1 MKPAAYG
8 LTAIAAIVAC
18 AYAAIA
24 AMQPPAAAGLDAPA
38 AEFSAARAALDV
50 AEIARR
56 PHPISSLDHDR
67 VRDYIVSRFRALG
80 VEPELQETTGVFAR
94 DDVAG
99 RVTNVL
105 ARLKGTKSTRAV
117 MLAAHYDS
125 VPSGPGAGDDGSGV
139 AVLLE
144 TLHALR
150 AGAALANDVIFVVTD
165 GEEAG
170 LLGAAGFAQHPWAK
184 DVGLVLNF
192 DARGDDGPAL
202 MFETTPGNG
211 RLIELLGDNAPH
223 ALGSSLTYA
232 VYQHM
237 PNDTDLTIFRMAGLA
252 GLNFAFIGNL
262 EAYHTRL
269 DTSLRL
275 NPRTLQH
282 QGSYAVALAR
292 AAGDIDLTKRA
303 LRGANSVYFNAFGSY
318 LLHYPE
324 SWAVALAVL
333 AALLL
338 VIVIVLAFRVQQL
351 TWATLGLALLAPPL
365 SIAAAASLG
374 MLAVS
379 AARAAHGSWLP
390 AGSVG
395 LSDWYT
401 SAILALTVAV
411 VATWVF
417 IIHRRNSGIAL
428 TVGGL
433 IWWAMLAMVTACA
446 LPGASYLALWPV
458 VFVSLSVGV
467 SALSVGGGQP
477 SAAARLTS
485 LALLLPAV
493 WMLAPLVQLLHVVFP
508 LNSAGA
514 IVLTGFVSIALWLV
528 IVPLHQ
534 IVAAWGWRAPA
545 GACVIALA
553 LFMCG
558 ALFTRYS
565 EAHPQASNLMY
576 LLDVDKNQALWASD
590 DAALNAWTAEALTR
604 SPDYAPLPAFYASK
618 TARVAHHE
626 APVAALPAPAIA
638 IVRDVSTAGRRE
650 LRLRVTANV
659 PAWSVRIRVL
669 GAPVTSARVNGQDY
683 SDKSNSRA
691 TPPTEWS
698 MQYFNPAAAGIDV
711 DLATSSD
718 KPIIVRATTYLLGLP
733 ALTAGGALARPV
745 DSMPTHDGDLTLI
758 THAIELAAPVQ

>member
-18 AYAAIA
+18 AYGAIA
-24 AMQPPAAAGLDAPA
+24 ALQPPAAAGLDTPA
-38 AEFSAARAALDV
+38 TEFAAARAMLDV
-50 AEIARR
+50 VEMAER

-67 VRDYIVSRFRALG
+67 VRDYLVLRFRALG

-94 DDVAG
+94 DGVAG

-105 ARLKGTKSTRAV
+105 ARLKGTKSTRPV

-144 TLHALR
+144 TLRALR
-150 AGAALANDVIFVVTD
+150 AGAPLLNDVIFVVTD

-170 LLGAAGFAQHPWAK
+170 LLGAAGFTQHTWAK

-211 RLIELLGDNAPH
+211 WLIELLGDNVPH
-223 ALGSSLTYA
+223 AFGSSLTYA

-237 PNDTDLTIFRMAGLA
+237 PNDTDLTIFRMAGLD

-269 DTSLRL
+269 DTAEHL

-282 QGSYAVALAR
+282 QGSYALALAR
-292 AAGDIDLTKRA
+292 ATGNIDLNKAA
-303 LRGANSVYFNAFGSY
+303 LRSANSVYFNVSGSH
-318 LLHYPE
+318 LLRYPE
-324 SWAVALAVL
+324 SWAVPLALL

-338 VIVIVLAFRVQQL
+338 LMVIVLAFRVHQL
-351 TWATLGLALLAPPL
+351 SWTTLGIALVAPPL
-365 SIAAAASLG
+365 SIAAASSLG
-374 MLAVS
+374 VLAVA
-379 AARAAHGSWLP
+379 AARSAHGSWLP
-390 AGSVG
+390 AGSVD

-411 VATWVF
+411 VATGVF
-417 IIHRRNSGIAL
+417 IVHRRISGVAL

-433 IWWAMLAMVTACA
+433 IWWALLAVGAALA

-467 SALSVGGGQP
+467 ATLSVGSGQP
-477 SAAARLTS
+477 STAARLTA

-493 WMLAPLVQLLHVVFP
+493 WVLAPLVQLLHVVFP
-508 LNSAGA
+508 LNTAGT

-545 GACVIALA
+545 AASVIALA
-553 LFMCG
+553 LLTCG

-576 LLDVDKNQALWASD
+576 LLDADKQQAFWASD
-590 DAALNAWTAEALTR
+590 DAALNAWTAEVLTR
-604 SPDYAPLPAFYASK
+604 SPDYEPLPAFYASK

-626 APVAALPAPAIA
+626 AAAVALPTPSISV
-638 IVRDVSTAGRRE
+638 VRDVTAAGRRE
-650 LRLRVTANV
+650 LSLHVSANA
-659 PAWSVRIRVL
+659 PAWSLSVRVL

-683 SDKSNSRA
+683 GDDSKSRS
-691 TPPTEWS
+691 TPPVEWS
-698 MQYFNPAAAGIDV
+698 MQYFNPLAAGIDL
-711 DLATSSD
+711 DLVTASD
-718 KPIIVRATTYLLGLP
+718 KPLTVRAATYLLGLP
-733 ALTAGGALARPV
+733 LLTSNAAPARPV

-758 THAIELAAPVQ
+758 THAMELAAPAH